1 MCYDPLITEYL
12 NITTNLLQ
20 LYPPATGA
28 VLPENMPG
36 FRGPRIS
43 SPDTPLAIDVP
54 AITAFAPSVG
64 NDHCVPVLTAIYL
77 EESGGHHHVP
87 GNISVHFG
95 QVSTPLAIR
104 LQSNPKV
111 LQGHDLC
118 VTPPERLLHF
128 PRQFMD

>member
-77 EESGGHHHVP
+77 EESGSHHHVL
-87 GNISVHFG
+87 GNIPVHFG
-95 QVSTPLAIR
+95 RVSTALAIR
-104 LQSNPKV
+104 LQSKPKV
-111 LQGHDLC
+111 LHGHDAC
-118 VTPPERLLHF
+118 DTA
-128 PRQFMD
+128 